1 MSSLD
6 SGFMLALFHDSGHSC
21 VDRNKFHAFYITGVN
36 ISEESFHIQ
45 NRISSRPVAVFFK
58 FTRALQTSLSI
69 RQFGHLHALCN
80 LYVDRMHAV
89 LIIAELP
96 KIIIRAVQRL
106 FIQSSVSKVRHW
118 EMKSTFFYHLQL
130 PRILEGF
137 LQLWLITNKHCFLT
151 CFIRLII
158 AVFNINGLIRRN
170 MTETFI

>member
-130 PRILEGF
+130 PRILVRGVSPVVADYQQTLLF
-137 LQLWLITNKHCFLT
+137 DLFYQTYYCCIQHKWID
-151 CFIRLII
+151 
-158 AVFNINGLIRRN
+158 
-170 MTETFI
+170 